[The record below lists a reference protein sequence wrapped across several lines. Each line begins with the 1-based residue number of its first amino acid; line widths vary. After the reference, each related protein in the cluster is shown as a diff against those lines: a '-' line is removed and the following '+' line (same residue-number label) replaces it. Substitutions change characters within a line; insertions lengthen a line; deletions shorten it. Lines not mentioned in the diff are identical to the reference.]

1 MLADASGAWE
11 DLGAYQE
18 LPPMPRVSDRQRIAQ
33 DIRDKISSGEYAPGD
48 KLPSLREMIAQYG
61 VSAEPV
67 RSALLILQAEGLI
80 EGHQGKGTYVT
91 PRPTPPEHS

>member
-1 MLADASGAWE
+1 
-11 DLGAYQE
+11 
-18 LPPMPRVSDRQRIAQ
+18 MPRVSDRQRIAQ

-48 KLPSLREMIAQYG
+48 KLPSLREMTVHYG

-67 RSALLILQAEGLI
+67 RSALLILHAEGLI

-91 PRPTPPEHS
+91 PRPAPTRRDGEA

>member
-1 MLADASGAWE
+1 
-11 DLGAYQE
+11 
-18 LPPMPRVSDRQRIAQ
+18 MPRISDRQRIAQ
-33 DIRDKISSGEYAPGD
+33 DIRDRIASGEYAPGA
-48 KLPSLREMIAQYG
+48 KLPPLRELIVHYG

-91 PRPTPPEHS
+91 GGTRG

>member
-1 MLADASGAWE
+1 
-11 DLGAYQE
+11 
-18 LPPMPRVSDRQRIAQ
+18 MPRVSDRQRIAQ
-33 DIRDKISSGEYAPGD
+33 DIRDKITSGEYNPGD
-48 KLPSLREMIAQYG
+48 KLPSLRELIAHYR

-91 PRPTPPEHS
+91 PRPASG